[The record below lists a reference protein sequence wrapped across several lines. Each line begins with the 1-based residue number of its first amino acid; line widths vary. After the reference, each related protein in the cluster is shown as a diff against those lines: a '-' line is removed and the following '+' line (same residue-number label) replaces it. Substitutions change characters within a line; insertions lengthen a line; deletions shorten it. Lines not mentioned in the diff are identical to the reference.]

1 MVLRMPRCQM
11 EKNGYDSS
19 SYALNNPNC
28 KLTPYLDNISFLGI
42 LWHIGA
48 GDCGNIKTENS
59 THITYNNSLYISPKP
74 SAFITKNKFIYN
86 FSCIYPRNMD
96 TALFPLNV
104 ATGINTT
111 ILPGVIGKITV
122 SMAVFTDSSFTNAV
136 TVNTL
141 LVVEQMVYV
150 SVLMQ
155 TVDNYALKVVNL
167 YTSAS
172 NRSTDV
178 KYYLLQNGCPNTALG
193 NFLFK
198 TIWNGQFTEA
208 RFQMKMAKISGS
220 DVIYLFADLVLC
232 NNSCT
237 PNCNSRSTIDQSYD
251 TTVSMRL
258 QFDSASSNLGSFSM
272 KWALSSLL
280 LPLILMAIM

>member
-1 MVLRMPRCQM
+1 
-11 EKNGYDSS
+11 
-19 SYALNNPNC
+19 
-28 KLTPYLDNISFLGI
+28 
-42 LWHIGA
+42 
-48 GDCGNIKTENS
+48 
-59 THITYNNSLYISPKP
+59 
-74 SAFITKNKFIYN
+74 
-86 FSCIYPRNMD
+86 
-96 TALFPLNV
+96 
-104 ATGINTT
+104 
-111 ILPGVIGKITV
+111 
-122 SMAVFTDSSFTNAV
+122 MAVFTDSSFTNAV

-258 QFDSASSNLGSFSM
+258 QFESRASVSISWTFSEVAINLDLVRFELNKLRFLHEVGFEFTSFAPNTYGNHVTFSSHGVPEYYDIVKCGVGEDYGEDSFTSN
-272 KWALSSLL
+272 
-280 LPLILMAIM
+280 PV

>member
-1 MVLRMPRCQM
+1 M
-11 EKNGYDSS
+11 
-19 SYALNNPNC
+19 
-28 KLTPYLDNISFLGI
+28 T
-42 LWHIGA
+42 
-48 GDCGNIKTENS
+48 
-59 THITYNNSLYISPKP
+59 
-74 SAFITKNKFIYN
+74 
-86 FSCIYPRNMD
+86 
-96 TALFPLNV
+96 
-104 ATGINTT
+104 
-111 ILPGVIGKITV
+111 
-122 SMAVFTDSSFTNAV
+122 VFTDSSFTNAV

-237 PNCNSRSTIDQSYD
+237 PNCNSRSTSDQSYD
-251 TTVSMRL
+251 TTVNMRF
-258 QFDSASSNLGSFSM
+258 QFNSASSNLGSFSM

-280 LPLILMAIM
+280 LPLILMTIM